1 MYTGNLSIL
10 RTNNFRCVFRYYYSV
25 NSNTVPDLVG
35 QGDKNISD
43 NIIYLDIFLDNNLT
57 FDIVIRC
64 SSL

>member
-1 MYTGNLSIL
+1 MAM
-10 RTNNFRCVFRYYYSV
+10 F
-25 NSNTVPDLVG
+25 PDLVG